1 MRVKNKF
8 NAIRPLETEP
18 ISSMNGWA
26 KLVFFMMIGSFWG
39 RAFYYLGFP
48 PAKIFI
54 GDIVLFL
61 FFFLRPRALCDRW
74 MNALTTDSVFGP
86 FSWLLLLSIL
96 YGMFEV
102 IYGLFSGY
110 PPLTALQNLVF
121 NIYPVYFFLGLWVG
135 AQHPTL
141 YQKIIRYYAWIL
153 AIYGPA
159 YLLFLDR
166 IKLTMPGSDV
176 LVFNQVSGGGFI
188 ILSLLCFER
197 KPSRYWLPMVIGAC
211 MTLAVQEREEWL
223 SAAVAFSVWGLL
235 ERKTTKVLSVAG
247 LALVLLLIG
256 FIADVDL
263 PGPAARGGRI
273 SSSEIAAR
281 GLSAISPELAQ
292 EYTSSKN
299 IGMYAGTISW
309 RTKWWSAIW
318 GSVHETL
325 PKTFIGNG
333 YGFPLKDLVPYLKG
347 MDIRTPHSIFFFAL
361 GYSGWNGVFLFYSL
375 QVSILVML
383 WRVYRLTGQ
392 SYGLAIWISTLTAS
406 FFGNSFESP
415 MGSIPSYI
423 GIGLIIGPV
432 LCGKIGVVAS
442 GSSYRPA
449 TKVSLAAQHVYSS
462 FPAGNSAL

>member
-1 MRVKNKF
+1 MQVNNRL

-18 ISSMNGWA
+18 ISSIKGWA
-26 KLVFFMMIGSFWG
+26 RVAFFMMLGSFWG
-39 RAFYYLGFP
+39 RSFYYLGFP

-61 FFFLRPRALCDRW
+61 FFFLCPRALADRW
-74 MNALTTDSVFGP
+74 MNALTTNSVFGP
-86 FSWLLLLSIL
+86 FSWALLLSIL
-96 YGMFEV
+96 YGIFEV

-135 AQHPTL
+135 SEHPTL
-141 YQKIIRYYAWIL
+141 YQKLIRCYAWML
-153 AIYGPA
+153 AIFGPA

-166 IKLTMPGSDV
+166 ITLTMPGSDV
-176 LVFNQVSGGGFI
+176 LIFNQVSGGGFI
-188 ILSLLCFER
+188 ILALLCLEQ
-197 KPSRYWLPMVIGAC
+197 KPSRYWWQMVIGAC
-211 MTLAVQEREEWL
+211 MTLVIQEREEWL
-223 SAAVAFSVWGLL
+223 SVAVAFSVWGLL
-235 ERKTTKVLSVAG
+235 ERKMTKVLSVAG
-247 LALVLLLIG
+247 LAVVILLIG

-281 GLSAISPELAQ
+281 GLSAISPELAR
-292 EYTSSKN
+292 EYTDSKN

-309 RTKWWSAIW
+309 RTKWWGAIW
-318 GSVHETL
+318 SSVHETL
-325 PKTFIGNG
+325 PKTFFGNG
-333 YGFPLKDLVPYLKG
+333 YGYPLKDLVPYLKG

-361 GYSGWNGVFLFYSL
+361 GYSGWIGVILFYSL

-392 SYGLAIWISTLTAS
+392 SFGLAVWISTLTAS

-432 LCGKIGVVAS
+432 LCGKTGVVAP
-442 GSSYRPA
+442 SSSHRPA
-449 TKVSLAAQHVYSS
+449 TEVRRAAQPVYSG
-462 FPAGNSAL
+462 FLTE

>member
-1 MRVKNKF
+1 MQAKNKF
-8 NAIRPLETEP
+8 NTIRPLETEP
-18 ISSMNGWA
+18 ISSMTGWA
-26 KLVFFMMIGSFWG
+26 KVVFFIMIGSFFG
-39 RAFYYLGFP
+39 RSFYYLGFP

-61 FFFLRPRALCDRW
+61 FFFLRPRALADRW
-74 MNALTTDSVFGP
+74 MNALTTDGDFGP
-86 FSWLLLLSIL
+86 FSWALLLSIL
-96 YGMFEV
+96 YGIFEV

-135 AQHPTL
+135 SEHPTL
-141 YQKIIRYYAWIL
+141 YQKVIRWYAWIL
-153 AIYGPA
+153 AIYGPI

-166 IKLTMPGSDV
+166 ITLTMPLSDV
-176 LVFNQVSGGGFI
+176 LIFNQVSGGGFI
-188 ILSLLCFER
+188 ILSLLCLER
-197 KPSRYWLPMVIGAC
+197 KPSRFWLPMVIGAC
-211 MTLAVQEREEWL
+211 MTVVIQEREEWL

-235 ERKTTKVLSVAG
+235 ERKMTKVVSVAG
-247 LALVLLLIG
+247 MAVVILLIG

-281 GLSAISPELAQ
+281 GISAVSPELAQ
-292 EYTSSKN
+292 EYTNSK
-299 IGMYAGTISW
+299 IL
-309 RTKWWSAIW
+309 
-318 GSVHETL
+318 ECTL
-325 PKTFIGNG
+325 APFPGVRSGGVRSGILCIRACLRLSLGNG

-361 GYSGWNGVFLFYSL
+361 GYSGWIGVVLFYSL

-383 WRVYRLTGQ
+383 WRVYKLTGQ
-392 SYGLAIWISTLTAS
+392 SYGLAVWISTLTAS
-406 FFGNSFESP
+406 CFGNSFESP

-432 LCGKIGVVAS
+432 LSGKIGVTEP
-442 GSSYRPA
+442 SSSRRQ
-449 TKVSLAAQHVYSS
+449 VSEAGRAAQPVYSS
-462 FPAGNSAL
+462 FLTE